1 MKWPHLTCLWFSV
14 CYIRQLNRTC
24 SAPIIPSASAF
35 QFKKK
40 GHLLQSIIVK
50 ESLIMVAN
58 EGQDGKQMQM
68 KLE

>member
-1 MKWPHLTCLWFSV
+1 M
-14 CYIRQLNRTC
+14 
-24 SAPIIPSASAF
+24 IPSVSAC
-35 QFKKK
+35 QFKMK

-58 EGQDGKQMQM
+58 EGQDSKQMQM